1 MPTLVFRSLNGIK
14 SMVWMVLIFSDIVS
28 VSVVDTDFPILESSV
43 F

>member
-28 VSVVDTDFPILESSV
+28 VSVVDTDFSVLESSV